1 MSSDIGVSTL
11 SFDKTMSYQTPQEP
25 QESSIYFALFVL
37 VALALLAV
45 WPNVLRY
52 GLHRLGENV
61 KQQQLLK

>member
-1 MSSDIGVSTL
+1 MS
-11 SFDKTMSYQTPQEP
+11 FHEPQEP

-37 VALALLAV
+37 VALAMLCV
-45 WPNVLRY
+45 WPNIMRY